1 MAGRFGRDAKGS
13 AVTLVDSSVWIA
25 YFNGVVCRQTDL
37 LDRLLS
43 ERLILLGDL
52 MIAEVLQGFAKDAD
66 FRSARALFA
75 GLRCVDLVGRELA
88 IEAAVNFRR
97 LRCDGITV
105 RKTIDMLI
113 ATYCIANGHELLHM
127 DKDFDPMA
135 RHLGLKVA

>member
-1 MAGRFGRDAKGS
+1 
-13 AVTLVDSSVWIA
+13 VTLVDSSVWIA

-52 MIAEVLQGFAKDAD
+52 MIAEVLQGFAKDSD

-75 GLRCVDLVGRELA
+75 GLRCADLVGRELA

-97 LRCDGITV
+97 LRSEGVTV

-113 ATYCIANGHELLHM
+113 ATYCIAHGHELLHM
-127 DKDFDPMA
+127 DRDFDPME
-135 RHLGLKVA
+135 RLLGLKVA